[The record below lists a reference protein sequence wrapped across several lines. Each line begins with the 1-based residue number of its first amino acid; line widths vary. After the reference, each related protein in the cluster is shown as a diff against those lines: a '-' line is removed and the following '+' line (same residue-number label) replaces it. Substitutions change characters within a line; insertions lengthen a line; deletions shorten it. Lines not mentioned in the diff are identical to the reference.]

1 MPLSPQETQ
10 VLALADQGKSYKEIS
25 AELHISV
32 HTVKTYA
39 QRIIVKTMATCL
51 DNAAYLRRQANCAPG
66 FSASATQR
74 T

>member
-25 AELHISV
+25 AELNISV

-39 QRIIVKTMATCL
+39 QRIILKTMATCL
-51 DNAAYLRRQANCAPG
+51 DHAAYLRRQA
-66 FSASATQR
+66 QK
-74 T
+74 